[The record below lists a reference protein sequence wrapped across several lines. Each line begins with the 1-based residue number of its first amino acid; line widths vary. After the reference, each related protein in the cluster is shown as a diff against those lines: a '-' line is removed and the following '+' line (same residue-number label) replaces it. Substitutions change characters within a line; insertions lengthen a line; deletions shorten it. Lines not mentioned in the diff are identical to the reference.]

1 MPAQSSNSSP
11 GINYW
16 YGSGS
21 LPDTLEGLPPGSSNP
36 RLMRRA
42 SEAVVHAAGI
52 QIQEPSEWDES
63 QVPLHLDN
71 AQTNLVIRPQ
81 AASAAANHKA
91 PLAPKQGL
99 GGALA
104 NARGQHQSP
113 IAGTYALRT
122 PRGKITSIACESCR
136 KRKSKCDGVRPKC
149 NTCQSKNLTCV
160 YDVAEDGK
168 TTTQLRAHVRRL
180 AKELEDMKSVVSLLA
195 MAPDRASAA
204 NWAAELEKNGF
215 AHHSADDV
223 KKALSVGF
231 TGDSHDPLLARSQEP
246 LGPTPSLPDGDS
258 FGTPGSEAFAANS
271 HHMGASSY
279 GESSR
284 EERYFITQP
293 KSEPNTDRSPSR
305 EQSQQSSLAY
315 SHDPN
320 PVEPVVP
327 MNPSPL
333 SLEAATTALN
343 KFSFDCA
350 FYRRTKRDLLTNGW
364 SEIQIFGRSEIDVDT
379 LLLGFMDPQ
388 DAQPVSTWCART
400 SNRMLPAASLPVRL
414 ASTWVLTKLMRYLI
428 WPSAENMNANPEWLM
443 PTVGKQE
450 NSPYDMLID
459 LVPWPQVRQLLYQHP
474 QEYSVGH
481 FVGNIGITWP
491 YADDACH
498 YWDIESGYTRM
509 TPLFESTIADLN
521 NWTIDPKIL
530 EIMPQLEGH
539 IPIRPVA

>member
-1 MPAQSSNSSP
+1 MPAQPSTSSS

-21 LPDTLEGLPPGSSNP
+21 LPDTLQGLPQTASNP

-42 SEAVVHAAGI
+42 SDAVAQAAGI
-52 QIQEPSEWDES
+52 QIQDSSEWDEG

-71 AQTNLVIRPQ
+71 SQQTNLVIRPP

-104 NARGQHQSP
+104 NARGQQHSP

-180 AKELEDMKSVVSLLA
+180 AKELEDMKSIISLLA
-195 MAPDRASAA
+195 MTPDRALAA
-204 NWAAELEKNGF
+204 SWAAEIEKNGF

-223 KKALSVGF
+223 RKALSGPMA
-231 TGDSHDPLLARSQEP
+231 GDPHEPLLGSNHESLA
-246 LGPTPSLPDGDS
+246 GPTPALPEGDS
-258 FGTPGSEAFAANS
+258 FGTPGSEAFATAP
-271 HHMGASSY
+271 HHMGASPY

-284 EERYFITQP
+284 E
-293 KSEPNTDRSPSR
+293 DSR
-305 EQSQQSSLAY
+305 AQSHSSLVF
-315 SHDPN
+315 SHDAT
-320 PVEPVVP
+320 PVDGTVA
-327 MNPSPL
+327 MNPPPMTLEDSTNAL
-333 SLEAATTALN
+333 S

-350 FYRRTKRDLLTNGW
+350 FYRRTKRDLLANGW
-364 SEIQIFGRSEIDVDT
+364 SEVQIFGRCEIDVDT
-379 LLLGFMDPQ
+379 LLLGFMDLQ
-388 DAQPVSTWCART
+388 DTQPVSTWCARAC
-400 SNRMLPAASLPVRL
+400 NRILPTASLPVRL
-414 ASTWVLTKLMRYLI
+414 AATWLLTKLMRYLI
-428 WPSAENMNANPEWLM
+428 WPSAENMNGNPDWMM
-443 PTVGKQE
+443 PTMGKQE

-474 QEYSVGH
+474 QEFSVSH
-481 FVGNIGITWP
+481 FISQIGIKWP
-491 YADDACH
+491 HADDACH
-498 YWDIESGYTRM
+498 YWDIEAGYSRM
-509 TPLFESTIADLN
+509 TPLFESTITELA

-530 EIMPQLEGH
+530 KIMPQLEGN
-539 IPIRPVA
+539 IPTRPYS